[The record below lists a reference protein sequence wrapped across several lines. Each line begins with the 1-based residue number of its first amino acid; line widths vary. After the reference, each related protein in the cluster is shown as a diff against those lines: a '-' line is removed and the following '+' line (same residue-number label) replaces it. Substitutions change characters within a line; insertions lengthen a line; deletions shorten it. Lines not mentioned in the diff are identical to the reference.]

1 MLRDIKTARNASSEV
16 PPMPA
21 RHCSVLAAALW
32 LLAAAVP
39 ALADDIM
46 LPREP
51 QIGVRPFYLV
61 DKMKD
66 GPLKQQLSQC
76 TGPFRKTDF
85 SIGHRGAA
93 LEFPEHTKE
102 SYVAAARMGAGIIE
116 CDVTFTKDRELV
128 CRHSQCDLHTTTNIL
143 TVPELAAK
151 CSQAFSPAD
160 PAAGKK
166 ASAKCCTSDIT
177 LAEFRTLTA
186 KMDGFNPD
194 AKTPE
199 EYQNGT
205 PRWRT
210 DLYANSGTLMTHDE
224 SIALIKSLGA
234 KFTPELKAAEVAMP
248 FDGDYSQEK
257 YASQMLDAYKKAGI
271 PPSDVFAQS
280 FNLADILYWVK
291 TEPEFAKQAVYLEER
306 YEKQGLDPGKPETWK
321 PSMAELKAQ
330 GVAILGP
337 PIWTMLT
344 LNDKKEI
351 VPSEYAKAAK
361 AAGLD
366 LIGWSLE
373 RDGPL
378 HKGGGFYH
386 KSIKSVVDRDG
397 DTLTVLDALAKQV
410 GVRGMFSDWP
420 ATTTFYASCT
430 GMK

>member
-1 MLRDIKTARNASSEV
+1 MPFSRSALTAAFFLLATAA
-16 PPMPA
+16 P
-21 RHCSVLAAALW
+21 AAAQTS
-32 LLAAAVP
+32 
-39 ALADDIM
+39 
-46 LPREP
+46 LPTEA
-51 QIGVRPFYLV
+51 QIGPRPFYLV

-66 GPLKQQLSQC
+66 GPLKEKLSQC
-76 TGPFRKTDF
+76 TGPFRKSDF

-93 LEFPEHTKE
+93 MQFPEHSRE
-102 SYVAAARMGAGIIE
+102 SYQAAARMGAGIIE
-116 CDVTFTKDRELV
+116 CDVTFTKDRQLV

-143 TVPELAAK
+143 SVPALAAK
-151 CSQAFSPAD
+151 CTQPFAAAD
-160 PAAGKK
+160 AASGKK

-177 LAEFRTLTA
+177 LAEFKTLVA

-194 AKTPE
+194 AKTAE

-234 KFTPELKAAEVAMP
+234 KFTPELKAPEVPMP
-248 FDGDYSQEK
+248 FDGDYTQEK
-257 YASQMLDAYKKAGI
+257 YASQMLDAYKAAGI
-271 PPSDVFAQS
+271 AASDVFAQS
-280 FNLADILYWVK
+280 FSLADILYWVK
-291 TEPEFAKQAVYLEER
+291 TEPGFGAQAVYLEDR
-306 YEKQGLDPGKPETWK
+306 YEKQGLDAAKPETWK
-321 PSMAELKAQ
+321 PSMAELKAS
-330 GVAILGP
+330 GVKILAP
-337 PIWTMLT
+337 PIYLMLA
-344 LNDKKEI
+344 LDAERKI

-378 HKGGGFYH
+378 DKGGGFYH
-386 KSIKSVVDRDG
+386 SSVKAAIDRDG
-397 DTLTVLDALAKQV
+397 DILTVLDVLAKQV

-420 ATTTFYASCT
+420 ATTTFYANCA

>member
-1 MLRDIKTARNASSEV
+1 
-16 PPMPA
+16 
-21 RHCSVLAAALW
+21 
-32 LLAAAVP
+32 
-39 ALADDIM
+39 
-46 LPREP
+46 
-51 QIGVRPFYLV
+51 
-61 DKMKD
+61 MKD
-66 GPLKQQLSQC
+66 GPLKTQLAQC

-93 LEFPEHTKE
+93 LQFPEHTKE

-143 TVPELAAK
+143 SVPELAAK
-151 CSQAFSPAD
+151 CSQPFSPAD
-160 PAAGKK
+160 PATGKR

-177 LAEFRTLTA
+177 LAEFRRLSA

-234 KFTPELKAAEVAMP
+234 KFTPELKAPEVPMP

-257 YASQMLDAYKKAGI
+257 YASQMLDAYKKAGS
-271 PPSDVFAQS
+271 PPRDVFAQS
-280 FNLADILYWVK
+280 FNLADVLHWVK
-291 TEPEFAKQAVYLEER
+291 TEPEFARQAVYLEER

-337 PIWTMLT
+337 PIPMMLT
-344 LNDKKEI
+344 LNDNKEI

-386 KSIKSVVDRDG
+386 RPIRAAIDRDG
-397 DTLTVLDALAKQV
+397 DTLTVLDVLARQV

-430 GMK
+430 GLK

>member
-1 MLRDIKTARNASSEV
+1 MSIGRSFFALFA
-16 PPMPA
+16 
-21 RHCSVLAAALW
+21 LALVAP
-32 LLAAAVP
+32 AVP
-39 ALADDIM
+39 AAAQGVA
-46 LPREP
+46 LPREA
-51 QIGVRPFYLV
+51 QIGPRPFYLV

-66 GPLKQQLSQC
+66 GPLKEKLGQC
-76 TGPFRKTDF
+76 TGPFLKSDF

-93 LEFPEHTKE
+93 LMFPEHSKE
-102 SYVAAARMGAGIIE
+102 SYTAAARMGAGVIE
-116 CDVTFTKDRELV
+116 CDVTFTKDRQLV

-143 TVPELAAK
+143 SVPALAAK
-151 CSQAFSPAD
+151 CTQGFSPAD
-160 PAAGKK
+160 PATGRK

-177 LAEFRTLTA
+177 LAEFKTLTA

-194 AKTPE
+194 AKTAE

-210 DLYANSGTLMTHDE
+210 DLYATSGTLMTHDE

-234 KFTPELKAAEVAMP
+234 KFTPELKAPEVPMP

-257 YASQMLDAYKKAGI
+257 YATQMLQAYKAAGI
-271 PPSDVFAQS
+271 PASDVFAQS
-280 FNLADILYWVK
+280 FSLADILYWVK
-291 TEPEFAKQAVYLEER
+291 TEPDFAAQAVYLEDR

-321 PSMAELKAQ
+321 PSMAELKSS
-330 GVAILGP
+330 GVRILAP

-361 AAGLD
+361 TAGLD

-378 HKGGGFYH
+378 NKGGTFYH
-386 KSIKSVVDRDG
+386 SSVKAAIDRDG
-397 DTLTVLDALAKQV
+397 DTLTVLDVLAKQV

-420 ATTTFYASCT
+420 ATTTFYASCM

>member
-1 MLRDIKTARNASSEV
+1 MLRDIKAERNALSED

-21 RHCSVLAAALW
+21 RHRSVLTALLSLAAMIPAAAQDV
-32 LLAAAVP
+32 A
-39 ALADDIM
+39 

-51 QIGVRPFYLV
+51 QIGPRPFYMV

-66 GPLKQQLSQC
+66 GPLKTQLAQC

-93 LEFPEHTKE
+93 LEFPEHSRE
-102 SYVAAARMGAGIIE
+102 SYIAAARMGAGIIE

-143 TVPELAAK
+143 SVPALAAK
-151 CSQAFSPAD
+151 CTQAFSPPD
-160 PAAGKK
+160 PATGKK

-224 SIALIKSLGA
+224 SIALIKSMDA
-234 KFTPELKAAEVAMP
+234 KFTPELKAPEVPMP
-248 FDGDYSQEK
+248 FDGDYTQEK
-257 YASQMLDAYKKAGI
+257 YAAQMLDAYKKAGI
-271 PPSDVFAQS
+271 PPGDVFAQS
-280 FNLADILYWVK
+280 FDLNDVLFWIKA
-291 TEPEFAKQAVYLEER
+291 EPAFGAQAVYLEDR
-306 YEKQGLDPGKPETWK
+306 YEKQGLDPNKPETWK

-330 GVAILGP
+330 GVKILAP
-337 PIWTMLT
+337 PIWTMLA
-344 LNDKKEI
+344 LNDNKEI

-386 KSIKSVVDRDG
+386 RSIKSAIDRDG

-410 GVRGMFSDWP
+410 GIRGMFSDWP

-430 GMK
+430 GIK

>member
-1 MLRDIKTARNASSEV
+1 
-16 PPMPA
+16 MPIRRCMTTVLA
-21 RHCSVLAAALW
+21 LLTISVL
-32 LLAAAVP
+32 P
-39 ALADDIM
+39 ANADNLP
-46 LPREP
+46 LPREA
-51 QIGVRPFYLV
+51 QIGPRPFYLV

-66 GPLKQQLSQC
+66 GPLKTELSQC
-76 TGPFRKTDF
+76 TGPFHKSDF

-93 LEFPEHTKE
+93 LQFPEHSRE
-102 SYVAAARMGAGIIE
+102 SYLAAARMGAGVIE
-116 CDVTFTKDRELV
+116 CDVTFTKDKQLV

-143 TVPELAAK
+143 SVPALAAK
-151 CSQAFSPAD
+151 CSQPFSPAD
-160 PAAGKK
+160 PASGKK

-177 LAEFRTLTA
+177 LAEFKQLSA

-194 AKTPE
+194 AKTAE

-234 KFTPELKAAEVAMP
+234 KFTPELKAPEVPMP
-248 FDGDYSQEK
+248 FDGDYTQEK

-280 FNLADILYWVK
+280 FDLGDILYWVK
-291 TEPEFAKQAVYLEER
+291 TEPAFAAQAVYLEER
-306 YEKQGLDPGKPETWK
+306 YEKQGLDPNKPETWK
-321 PSMAELKAQ
+321 PSMVELKAS
-330 GVAILGP
+330 GVKILGP
-337 PIWTMLT
+337 PIWVMLT
-344 LNDKKEI
+344 LNDNKEI

-386 KSIKSVVDRDG
+386 SSVKSAIDRDG
-397 DTLTVLDALAKQV
+397 DTLTVLDVLAKQV
-410 GVRGMFSDWP
+410 GVRAMFSDWP
-420 ATTTFYASCT
+420 ATTTFYANCM
-430 GMK
+430 GKK

>member
-1 MLRDIKTARNASSEV
+1 MSIRFRSALLSALL
-16 PPMPA
+16 
-21 RHCSVLAAALW
+21 VLAG
-32 LLAAAVP
+32 LLPAAAQDT
-39 ALADDIM
+39 A

-51 QIGVRPFYLV
+51 QIGPRPFYLV
-61 DKMKD
+61 DKMKE
-66 GPLKQQLSQC
+66 GPLKTQLAQC

-93 LEFPEHTKE
+93 LMFPEHSRE
-102 SYVAAARMGAGIIE
+102 SYTAAARMGAGVIE
-116 CDVTFTKDRELV
+116 CDVTFTKDKELV

-143 TVPELAAK
+143 TVPDLAAK

-160 PAAGKK
+160 PATARK

-177 LAEFRTLTA
+177 LAEFKRLTA
-186 KMDGFNPD
+186 KMDGSNPE

-199 EYQNGT
+199 EFLNGT

-210 DLYANSGTLMTHDE
+210 DLYAASGTLMTHDE

-234 KFTPELKAAEVAMP
+234 KFTPELKAPEVPMP
-248 FDGDYSQEK
+248 FDGDYTQEK
-257 YASQMLDAYKKAGI
+257 YATRMIAAYKAAGI
-271 PPSDVFAQS
+271 PPEHVFAQS
-280 FNLADILYWVK
+280 FDLNDILFWVK
-291 TEPEFAKQAVYLEER
+291 TEPAFAAQAVYLEDR
-306 YEKQGLDPGKPETWK
+306 YEKRGLDPASPATWK
-321 PSMAELKAQ
+321 PSMAELRAS
-330 GVAILGP
+330 GVRILAP
-337 PIWTMLT
+337 PIWAMLA
-344 LNDKKEI
+344 LNGKGEI
-351 VPSEYAKAAK
+351 VPSEYAKAAR

-386 KSIKSVVDRDG
+386 RSVKSAIDRDG
-397 DTLTVLDALAKQV
+397 DTLTVLDVLAKQV

-420 ATTTFYASCT
+420 ATTTFYASCM

>member
-1 MLRDIKTARNASSEV
+1 
-16 PPMPA
+16 MPFRRSA
-21 RHCSVLAAALW
+21 LAALLSLATAL
-32 LLAAAVP
+32 P
-39 ALADDIM
+39 ATAQNA
-46 LPREP
+46 PEA
-51 QIGVRPFYLV
+51 QISPRPFYLV
-61 DKMKD
+61 DNMKD
-66 GPLKQQLSQC
+66 GPLKEKLSQC
-76 TGPFRKTDF
+76 TGPFRKSDF

-93 LEFPEHTKE
+93 MQFPEHSKE
-102 SYVAAARMGAGIIE
+102 SYQAAARMGAGVIE
-116 CDVTFTKDRELV
+116 CDVTFTKDRQLV

-143 TVPELAAK
+143 SVPALAAK
-151 CSQAFSPAD
+151 CTQPFSPAD
-160 PAAGKK
+160 PATGKK

-177 LAEFRTLTA
+177 LAEFKTLVA

-194 AKTPE
+194 AKTAE

-234 KFTPELKAAEVAMP
+234 KFTPELKAPEVPMP
-248 FDGDYSQEK
+248 FEGDYTQEK
-257 YASQMLDAYKKAGI
+257 YATQMLDAYKAAGI
-271 PPSDVFAQS
+271 PADNVFAQS
-280 FNLADILYWVK
+280 FSLADILYWVK
-291 TEPEFAKQAVYLEER
+291 TEPGFGAQAVYLEDR

-321 PSMAELKAQ
+321 PSMMELKAS
-330 GVAILGP
+330 GVKILAP
-337 PIWTMLT
+337 PIWVMLA
-344 LNDKKEI
+344 LNEKNEI

-386 KSIKSVVDRDG
+386 SSVKAAIDRDG
-397 DTLTVLDALAKQV
+397 DTLVVLDVLAKQV
-410 GVRGMFSDWP
+410 GIRGMFSDWP
-420 ATTTFYASCT
+420 ATTTFYASCM

>member
-1 MLRDIKTARNASSEV
+1 MSIGRSFFALFA
-16 PPMPA
+16 
-21 RHCSVLAAALW
+21 LALVAP
-32 LLAAAVP
+32 AVP
-39 ALADDIM
+39 AAAQGVA
-46 LPREP
+46 LPREA
-51 QIGVRPFYLV
+51 QIGPRPFYLV

-66 GPLKQQLSQC
+66 GPLKEKLGQC
-76 TGPFRKTDF
+76 TGPFHKSDF

-93 LEFPEHTKE
+93 LMFPEHSKE
-102 SYVAAARMGAGIIE
+102 SYTAAARMGAGVIE
-116 CDVTFTKDRELV
+116 CDVTFTKDRQLV

-143 TVPELAAK
+143 SVPALAAK
-151 CSQAFSPAD
+151 CTQGFSPAD
-160 PAAGKK
+160 PATGRK

-177 LAEFRTLTA
+177 LAEFKTLTA

-194 AKTPE
+194 AKTAE

-210 DLYANSGTLMTHDE
+210 DLYATSGTLMTHDE

-234 KFTPELKAAEVAMP
+234 KFTPELKAPEVPMP

-257 YASQMLDAYKKAGI
+257 YATQMLQAYKAAGI
-271 PPSDVFAQS
+271 PASDVFAQS
-280 FNLADILYWVK
+280 FSLADILYWVK
-291 TEPEFAKQAVYLEER
+291 TEPDFGAQAVYLEDR

-321 PSMAELKAQ
+321 PSMAELKSS
-330 GVAILGP
+330 GVRILAP

-351 VPSEYAKAAK
+351 APSEYAKAAK

-378 HKGGGFYH
+378 NKGGAFYH
-386 KSIKSVVDRDG
+386 SSIKAAIDRDG
-397 DTLTVLDALAKQV
+397 DTLTVLDVLAKQV

-420 ATTTFYASCT
+420 ATTTFYASCM

>member
-1 MLRDIKTARNASSEV
+1 MLCDIKVARNALSEV
-16 PPMPA
+16 PPMPI
-21 RHCSVLAAALW
+21 RHCSLLLSALC
-32 LLAAAVP
+32 LLSAAVP
-39 ALADDIM
+39 AAAQDIT

-51 QIGVRPFYLV
+51 QIGPRPFYLV

-66 GPLKQQLSQC
+66 GPLKTQLSQC

-93 LEFPEHTKE
+93 LEFPEHTRE

-143 TVPELAAK
+143 SVPELAAK

-160 PAAGKK
+160 PATAKK

-177 LAEFRTLTA
+177 LAEFRRLSA

-210 DLYANSGTLMTHDE
+210 DLYAASGTLMTHDE

-234 KFTPELKAAEVAMP
+234 KFTPELKAPEVPMP
-248 FDGDYSQEK
+248 FDGDYTQEK
-257 YASQMLDAYKKAGI
+257 YASQMIAAYKKAGI
-271 PPSDVFAQS
+271 PPGDVFAQS
-280 FNLADILYWVK
+280 FNLSDVLYWVK
-291 TEPEFAKQAVYLEER
+291 TEPEFARQAVYLEDR
-306 YEKQGLDPGKPETWK
+306 YEKQGLNPGKAETWK

-330 GVAILGP
+330 GVTILGP
-337 PIWTMLT
+337 PIPMMLA
-344 LNDKKEI
+344 LNDNKEI

-361 AAGLD
+361 AAGLE

-378 HKGGGFYH
+378 NKGGGFYH
-386 KSIKSVVDRDG
+386 RSIRSAIDRDG
-397 DTLTVLDALAKQV
+397 DTLTVLDVLAKHV